1 MDLLPNQLH
10 QRASEKRRLQPLGT
24 LCRSALSGMVL
35 YQVGTR
41 PQGFQKNNGERIR
54 GNGIVWLIILMPLF
68 IGCQIQPISP
78 YKPDIVKVT
87 GFNENVISY
96 GKLTENTGVTIELEW
111 R

>member
-1 MDLLPNQLH
+1 
-10 QRASEKRRLQPLGT
+10 
-24 LCRSALSGMVL
+24 
-35 YQVGTR
+35 
-41 PQGFQKNNGERIR
+41 
-54 GNGIVWLIILMPLF
+54 MPLF